1 MVFVLTQ
8 KKGYSQRFYLKANR
22 ESLGSFTRVF
32 QNCPLFQRSAYFYVT
47 ITGDFERFQLFI
59 SEAKFSEKQKSF
71 FKKLEYRFLIENTT
85 IENTRYPYKT
95 APPNANVK
103 TVQLQ

>member
-71 FKKLEYRFLIENTT
+71 FFKKKEQIENTT
-85 IENTRYPYKT
+85 IENTTYPCKT

-103 TVQLQ
+103 TVQLE